1 MKVLVDTSVWSL
13 AFRRNVPS
21 PHPKVEKLRSWI
33 ESGEEVFLLGVIFTE
48 LLQGVRE
55 KKDFDRVREALEP
68 FPLLDLTRHDYRFAA
83 EIRNLC
89 LAKGVPTSTIDVLIA
104 AAAIGHEIPLLT
116 ADNDFD
122 RIASVVPLKLVS

>member
-13 AFRRNVPS
+13 ALRRNLPS

-48 LLQGVRE
+48 LLQGFRE
-55 KKDFDRVREALEP
+55 KKDFDRVHKALEP

-89 LAKGVPTSTIDVLIA
+89 LTKGIQTSTIDVLIA
-104 AAAIGHEIPLLT
+104 AAAIEHEIPLLT
-116 ADNDFD
+116 TDNDFD
-122 RIASVVPLKLVS
+122 RIASVVPLELI